1 MIFIYK
7 CASLIVVNIV
17 VKNIFKNYRYYQNN
31 NNKLQ
36 HKHILY
42 FLQQRMI
49 RTIGGITP
57 HKHVRNAMRLTI
69 ADTLAYQMTWTNKK
83 NKIETQSMKF
93 TNLIIGIW
101 FISYFFFWKYVK
113 IKIIFCLYSIFT
125 MTIF

>member
-1 MIFIYK
+1 VIFIYK

-17 VKNIFKNYRYYQNN
+17 VKNIFKNYRYYQDN

-49 RTIGGITP
+49 RTIGCITP

-83 NKIETQSMKF
+83 IRLKLRAYEIH
-93 TNLIIGIW
+93 
-101 FISYFFFWKYVK
+101 
-113 IKIIFCLYSIFT
+113 
-125 MTIF
+125 